1 MFKFL
6 SIIIVLQTNIVLAS
20 SHKMHDHE
28 SHNHDASDMNM
39 HKNANKEVDSD
50 KYNNFIKGLSNVN
63 IAIVDVNGMVCDF
76 CARGIEKTFY
86 NDELV
91 KKVNVDLS
99 TGKVLIAYLDTKNV
113 NIEEIKNIFLING
126 QTATNVVIK
135 EL

>member
-6 SIIIVLQTNIVLAS
+6 SILIVLQTNMVLAS

-28 SHNHDASDMNM
+28 SHNHDTYDMNM
-39 HKNANKEVDSD
+39 HKNVNKEVDSD

-86 NDELV
+86 KDELV
-91 KKVNVDLS
+91 KKVNVVLS
-99 TGKVLIAYLDTKNV
+99 AGKVLIAYLDTKKINA
-113 NIEEIKNIFLING
+113 EEIKNIFLING